1 MGCVV
6 NGPGE
11 SKGADIGVACG
22 KGKGVIFID
31 GEIVKTVN
39 EDKIAEELIVLAE
52 RYVKD
57 TGKLR

>member
-22 KGKGVIFID
+22 KGKGVIFAKGETLRTVDEKDIAN
-31 GEIVKTVN
+31 EIVKLV
-39 EDKIAEELIVLAE
+39 EEHS
-52 RYVKD
+52 K
-57 TGKLR
+57 TC